1 MPLTAGKSEAPS
13 MYEMEGA
20 SPPAGAR
27 YPPEVPVSRSLAR
40 SGITP
45 GWCPF
50 PTVKVF
56 LLLSPP
62 LRKSLPQ
69 FILNFSPGLRY
80 PQDNPGY
87 PHVTAVIHRL
97 MHSSSTSY
105 QASLN
110 EHQ

>member
-20 SPPAGAR
+20 PPPAGAR
-27 YPPEVPVSRSLAR
+27 YPLEVPVSRSLPR
-40 SGITP
+40 SGIAP
-45 GWCPF
+45 GWFPF

-62 LRKSLPQ
+62 MRKSLPQ
-69 FILNFSPGLRY
+69 FIPDFLPVPRY
-80 PQDNPGY
+80 PQENPGY

-97 MHSSSTSY
+97 MHSSSTRY
-105 QASLN
+105 QALLD
-110 EHQ
+110 EH

>member
-20 SPPAGAR
+20 PPPAGAR
-27 YPPEVPVSRSLAR
+27 YPLEVPVSRSLPR

-45 GWCPF
+45 GRFPF

-62 LRKSLPQ
+62 MRKSLQP
-69 FILNFSPGLRY
+69 FILNFSPPPRN
-80 PQDNPGY
+80 PQDNLGY

-110 EHQ
+110 GH